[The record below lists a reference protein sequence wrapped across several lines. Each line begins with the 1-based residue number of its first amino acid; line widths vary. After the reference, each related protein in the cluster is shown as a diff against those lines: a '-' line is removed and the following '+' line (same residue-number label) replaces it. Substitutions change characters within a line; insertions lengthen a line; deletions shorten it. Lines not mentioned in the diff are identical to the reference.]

1 MHKML
6 IYKFHKNA
14 FIDKLHAHIYK
25 FPYTSCTP
33 LYTLHTLIYNA
44 HAYIQPL
51 HTAIY
56 KLHTHIYK
64 PYNPYI
70 HAVYGR

>member
-1 MHKML
+1 M
-6 IYKFHKNA
+6 YKFPKRA

-25 FPYTSCTP
+25 FPYTSCTL

-44 HAYIQPL
+44 HAYIQLL

-56 KLHTHIYK
+56 TRISKI
-64 PYNPYI
+64 PYTKQEQRI
-70 HAVYGR
+70 TGFLRG